1 MADKKTFLF
10 LQGHPTF
17 FCVRL
22 GDALKAEGH
31 GVRKIRLS
39 GQDMLFWP
47 RWGADSYRGGFA
59 RWRVWLNDYVK
70 HHGVTDII
78 YYADRHP
85 YHVEALSVARS
96 RGIRAWAVEFG
107 YLRPDWLT
115 LEPEAMGAFSRFP
128 KDPKVIRKLGVA
140 AGPMSVDEHEAT
152 FGHSFL
158 EEAVFD
164 IARNVAHTIFMPF
177 YPLYKS
183 DAPFSMVEDYF
194 YWIRNLLTTDNAE
207 ARASKIQAQCE
218 EDGADY
224 NLLAMQLAHD
234 YQIRAST
241 HYDHLIDMVEEV
253 FASFQANAPKTRK
266 LIIKQHPLDNG
277 YQNWPRR
284 IGALK
289 EKYDLVH
296 QVRMIR
302 GGDLGSLIR
311 NSKGVVLANSTVGLH
326 AVRAGV
332 PTIALGEAVY
342 DIAGITHQGGL
353 DSFWTAPEPVDGRLE
368 RMLVR
373 AMAAEIQV
381 HGSFY
386 DKAGQKLA
394 IREIVERL
402 TRKPYPAWASD
413 DQASQ
418 HKRQPQ
424 KG

>member
-1 MADKKTFLF
+1 MAEKKTFLF

-31 GVRKIRLS
+31 QVRKVRLS
-39 GQDMLFWP
+39 GQDILFWP
-47 RWGADSYRGGFA
+47 RLGAHSYRGGFA
-59 RWRVWLNDYVK
+59 RWRVWLTDYVNRE
-70 HHGVTDII
+70 GVTDII

-85 YHVEALSVARS
+85 YHVEALAVARAT
-96 RGIRAWAVEFG
+96 GIRAWALEFG

-128 KDPKVIRKLGVA
+128 KDPETISKLGEA
-140 AGPMSVDEHEAT
+140 AGPLDRDEHESV
-152 FGHSFL
+152 FGHTFR
-158 EEAVFD
+158 EEALFD
-164 IARNVAHTIFMPF
+164 IARNIAHTAFMPL

-183 DAPFSMVEDYF
+183 DAPFSMVEDYY
-194 YWIRNLLTTDNAE
+194 YWIKNLLTTDGAE
-207 ARASKIQAQCE
+207 TRASKVQEWCE
-218 EDGADY
+218 SPGADF

-241 HYDHLIDMVEEV
+241 HYDHLIDMVEEI
-253 FASFQANAPKTRK
+253 FASFAAHAPSTRK

-289 EKYDLVH
+289 EKYGLEQ

-302 GGDLGSLIR
+302 GGDLGVLVR

-326 AVRAGV
+326 AVRAAV

-342 DIAGITHQGGL
+342 DIPGITHQAGL
-353 DSFWTAPEPVDGRLE
+353 DQFWMAPEPVDARLE

-373 AMAAEIQV
+373 AMAGEIQV

-386 DKAGQKLA
+386 DRQGQKAA
-394 IREIVERL
+394 IAELVDRL
-402 TRKPYPAWASD
+402 TRRPYPAWALD
-413 DQASQ
+413 DQAGQ
-418 HKRQPQ
+418 NHRKT
-424 KG
+424 

>member
-1 MADKKTFLF
+1 MAEKKTFLF

-31 GVRKIRLS
+31 VVRKIRLS
-39 GQDMLFWP
+39 GQDILFWP

-59 RWRVWLNDYVK
+59 RWRVWLTDYVK
-70 HHGVTDII
+70 AHGVTDII

-85 YHVEALSVARS
+85 YHVEALAVARS
-96 RGIRAWAVEFG
+96 LGIRAWALEFG

-115 LEPEAMGAFSRFP
+115 LEPEAMGAFSLFP
-128 KDPKVIRKLGVA
+128 KDPETIRALGI
-140 AGPMSVDEHEAT
+140 AGGQLSHDEHDSRY
-152 FGHSFL
+152 GHSFL
-158 EEAVFD
+158 EEALFD
-164 IARNVAHTIFMPF
+164 IARNITQAAFMPL

-183 DAPFSMVEDYF
+183 DAPFSMVEDYY
-194 YWIRNLLTTDNAE
+194 YWIKNLLTTDNAE

-218 EDGADY
+218 RPGAQY

-241 HYDHLIDMVEEV
+241 HYNHLIDMVEEV
-253 FASFQANAPKTRK
+253 FASFAEHAPRNRR
-266 LIIKQHPLDNG
+266 LVIKQHPLDNG

-289 EKYDLVH
+289 EKYNLTR

-311 NSKGVVLANSTVGLH
+311 NSQGVVLANSTVGLH
-326 AVRAGV
+326 AARAGV
-332 PTIALGEAVY
+332 PTIAMGEAVY
-342 DIAGITHQGGL
+342 DIAGITHQGGI
-353 DSFWTAPEPVDGRLE
+353 DSFWTAPEPVDARLE
-368 RMLVR
+368 RMMVR

-381 HGSFY
+381 RGSFY
-386 DKAGQKLA
+386 DKEGQKLA
-394 IREIVERL
+394 IGEIVDRL
-402 TRKPYPAWASD
+402 TRRPYPEWARK
-413 DQASQ
+413 AV
-418 HKRQPQ
+418 
-424 KG
+424 

>member
-1 MADKKTFLF
+1 MADKKIFLF

-31 GVRKIRLS
+31 DVRKIRLS
-39 GQDMLFWP
+39 GQDLLFWP

-59 RWRVWLNDYVK
+59 RWRVWLADYVK
-70 HHGVTDII
+70 RCNVTDII

-96 RGIRAWAVEFG
+96 LGIRAWAVEFG

-115 LEPEAMGAFSRFP
+115 LEPEAMGAYSRFP
-128 KDPKVIRKLGVA
+128 KDPRVIRKLGA
-140 AGPMSVDEHEAT
+140 AGGPLPVDEHESS
-152 FGHSFL
+152 FGHPFV
-158 EEAVFD
+158 EEAIFD

-177 YPLYKS
+177 YPFYKS

-207 ARASKIQAQCE
+207 ARASKVQAQCE
-218 EDGADY
+218 KDGADY

-253 FASFQANAPKTRK
+253 FASFAVHAPKSRM
-266 LIIKQHPLDNG
+266 LIVKQHPLDNG

-284 IGALK
+284 IGMLK
-289 EKYDLVH
+289 EKYDLIH
-296 QVRMIR
+296 RVRMIR
-302 GGDLGSLIR
+302 GGNLSSLIR
-311 NSKGVVLANSTVGLH
+311 NSQGVILANSTVGLH
-326 AVRAGV
+326 AARAGV
-332 PTIALGEAVY
+332 PTIALGQAVY
-342 DIAGITHQGGL
+342 DIAGITHQSGL
-353 DSFWTAPEPVDGRLE
+353 DTFWTAPEAVDARLE

-381 HGSFY
+381 RGSFY
-386 DKAGQKLA
+386 DKAGQKTA
-394 IREIVERL
+394 IEEIVDRL
-402 TRKPYPAWASD
+402 ARRPYPAWASD
-413 DQASQ
+413 DQAGQ
-418 HKRQPQ
+418 HQRQPQ